1 MNRDQ
6 EDNLSLDVRHTHF
19 EFKNLKLVTIMTSSL
34 RYYWKDGCPYLEK
47 CT

>member
-47 CT
+47 ST